1 MDNTKKHEQFS
12 FWKYPW
18 QKWLAL
24 AAALSQ
30 ILCLWWNILEY
41 KKMSRVGIFGAS
53 ELAAYA
59 LERNWSCALN
69 GLLIV
74 CLLGTLLV
82 GALARSRRI
91 AWLMECLFLLILAF
105 VWGTVC
111 FAFRLFPSNT
121 RVPAVF
127 LLLLFLGGAG
137 YNLWKYHKG

>member
-24 AAALSQ
+24 AAALPQ

>member
-30 ILCLWWNILEY
+30 ILCLWGNILEY

-59 LERNWSCALN
+59 LERSWSCALN

>member
-30 ILCLWWNILEY
+30 ILCLWGNILEY

-59 LERNWSCALN
+59 LERNWNCALN

>member
-18 QKWLAL
+18 QKWLVL

-30 ILCLWWNILEY
+30 ILCLWGNILEY